1 MTGETAE
8 KTVTINVT
16 NNGIADGYSAMLIL
30 ATHKGDVMQTVA
42 MDENATVVEMGKTEP
57 LTQTITV
64 NDGETLTAF
73 LWDSLNGMTPII
85 SPVELISVTTT
96 ATE

>member
-1 MTGETAE
+1 
-8 KTVTINVT
+8 
-16 NNGIADGYSAMLIL
+16 
-30 ATHKGDVMQTVA
+30 MQTVA
-42 MDENATVVEMGKTEP
+42 MDDNATVVEMGKTEP

-64 NDGETLTAF
+64 KDGETLTAF